1 MDANS
6 SLDTA
11 DETLNVTAEVTGRAV
26 ATREGVL
33 TAYVSLIIMAVFPI
47 LVGAIR
53 SVDYHRAAREKAKQ
67 SGEAA
72 DRLTTKD
79 AAMFPL
85 IASGALL
92 GLYIFFMVS
101 LKTQFIDIKPWFSTD
116 SDYDPNAK
124 PYSCTSSLASKCK
137 CCTL

>member
-53 SVDYHRAAREKAKQ
+53 SVDYHRAAREKAKVGLE
-67 SGEAA
+67 GE
-72 DRLTTKD
+72 
-79 AAMFPL
+79 
-85 IASGALL
+85 
-92 GLYIFFMVS
+92 
-101 LKTQFIDIKPWFSTD
+101 
-116 SDYDPNAK
+116 
-124 PYSCTSSLASKCK
+124 
-137 CCTL
+137 